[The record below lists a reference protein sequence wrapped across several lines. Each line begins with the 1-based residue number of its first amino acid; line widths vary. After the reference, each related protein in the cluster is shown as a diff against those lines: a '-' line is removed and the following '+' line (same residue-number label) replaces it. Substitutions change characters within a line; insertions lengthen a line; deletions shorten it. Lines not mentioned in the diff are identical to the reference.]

1 MTSLF
6 KAAVNKLSGMT
17 ALKTFG
23 GKLDY
28 FSKIMKYENRKMF
41 DAAMLSFV
49 SMSKEDNFINLIDH
63 YMFDNFINSKDIE
76 MNETIQ
82 LFTKEK
88 QLPEWIRSIHRDAAV
103 GNTENLWYLRSKSV
117 YVHAKFALDNL
128 GSDTLEKE
136 IESNEVLWQ
145 EQAEEILIEMESLIK
160 NEDFYNKEAEYQKQK
175 GLKVLRK
182 IASEGDFNVYA
193 LVYECRDLVAKQD
206 VENNIKNLKQELKS
220 ATSARN
226 DILKQLDEE
235 TDEAVIA
242 ELDEMFARQTD
253 RIRDIKRDIASGGQ
267 NKGFMT
273 LIKQPVQT
281 APKTPS
287 VQQQVVKHE
296 QNDDANMQSLLH
308 LAEKEEPFTS
318 DQNEGTLV
326 NPF

>member
-1 MTSLF
+1 MKKLF
-6 KAAVNKLSGMT
+6 KAATNKISGMT

-49 SMSKEDNFINLIDH
+49 SNSNESTFINLVDH
-63 YMFDNFINSKDIE
+63 YMFDNSINSKDIE

-88 QLPEWIRSIHRDAAV
+88 QLAEWIKSIRGDAAV
-103 GNTENLWYLRSKSV
+103 RNTDNLWYLRSKSV
-117 YVHAKFALDNL
+117 YVHAKFALDHL
-128 GSDTLEKE
+128 GSDILQIE
-136 IESNEVLWQ
+136 IESNEVLW
-145 EQAEEILIEMESLIK
+145 EKQAIAILNEMEELLME
-160 NEDFYNKEAEYQKQK
+160 EDFYDKEAKYQKKK
-175 GLKVLRK
+175 GMKVLRK
-182 IASEGDFNVYA
+182 IASEDDFDVYA
-193 LVYECRDLVAKQD
+193 LVFECRQLVEKQD
-206 VENNIKNLKQELKS
+206 VENNIKLLKQDLES

-242 ELDEMFARQTD
+242 ELDEIFARQSD
-253 RIRDIKRDIASGGQ
+253 RIRNIKKDIASGGQ

-281 APKTPS
+281 VP
-287 VQQQVVKHE
+287 VQQKVVNHE
-296 QNDDANMQSLLH
+296 QNDDANMQSLIQH
-308 LAEKEEPFTS
+308 VEETEFKDLEGKTVVSPF
-318 DQNEGTLV
+318 
-326 NPF
+326 